1 MKKRL
6 LSITLIALFILVASS
21 IPASAH
27 QRCRARSRSVAAR
40 SYYAPRPYYRNA
52 RSYYAPR
59 YYRGRRNGLSRRTR
73 AILTIAAP
81 AAIGAGLGALVGG
94 GKGAGVGALL
104 GGGGG
109 AAYYLI
115 KNRRSRRY

>member
-1 MKKRL
+1 MMKKL
-6 LSITLIALFILVASS
+6 LSITLIALFVLLVASL
-21 IPASAH
+21 PASAH
-27 QRCRARSRSVAAR
+27 QRCRSRYRSAAVR
-40 SYYAPRPYYRNA
+40 SYYAPRSYYRSA
-52 RSYYAPR
+52 RPYYAPR
-59 YYRGRRNGLSRRTR
+59 YYRGRKNGLSRKTR

-115 KNRRSRRY
+115 KNRRGRRY